1 MISVNKEQSEKIG
14 KIVGSLKF
22 KPSFYE
28 RDFIQIDSPLKMAMH
43 FYSIG
48 ICHQTYHL
56 ANRKLN
62 LYGWDYLEYGFLEIL
77 KNAPFLL
84 EAKEIV
90 KLSNSELAEK
100 IKPFFAEDQNPD
112 HCTLDN
118 LDERLGLW
126 KDMANGLLMHFDG
139 KIENL
144 FNTNDWV
151 KTQNASNIY
160 DSLKLFDAYSDPF
173 QKKSGVF
180 LKLIADAN
188 LIDIKKLEN
197 VILIMDY
204 HMQRVLMRTGCVEVT
219 DLKLKEDLQNRLP
232 IKDDEIIR
240 KVCIESMQIIANTSA
255 YHPFKM
261 NDVFY
266 TLGRSCCNE
275 KPLCRVKS
283 CEKIPCTLTR
293 AIVLQTHDTCIFQ
306 DICKGASD
314 TDYLQFWQ
322 PQIKTHYY

>member
-1 MISVNKEQSEKIG
+1 MISVNREQSEKIG
-14 KIVGSLKF
+14 IIVGRLKF

-56 ANRKLN
+56 ANRNLN
-62 LYGWDYLEYGFLEIL
+62 LYGWDYLEYGFLDIL

-118 LDERLGLW
+118 LDERVDLW
-126 KDMANGLLMHFDG
+126 KDMANGLLRHFDG

-160 DSLKLFDAYSDPF
+160 DSLKLFEAYSDPF

-180 LKLIADAN
+180 LKFIADAN
-188 LIDIKKLEN
+188 LIDIEKLEN
-197 VILIMDY
+197 VIPIMDY
-204 HMQRVLMRTGCVEVT
+204 HMQRVLMRTGCVEIS
-219 DLKLKEDLQNRLP
+219 DLQLKEDLQKRLP

-275 KPLCRVKS
+275 KPLCQVNS
-283 CEKIPCTLTR
+283 CEKFPCTLTR
-293 AIVLQTHDTCIFQ
+293 AVVLQTHDTCIFQ
-306 DICKGASD
+306 DICKGAYN